1 MVHVCGQ
8 LVQIQVVLAVLVPV
22 VILVAAN
29 RLAVT
34 VDCLLSDSPAPK
46 GDTWYLILRQLL
58 NGRTKKDEGGDTAPP
73 SVSG

>member
-1 MVHVCGQ
+1 MYMDSSSKYRSYWQC
-8 LVQIQVVLAVLVPV
+8 LYPF
-22 VILVAAN
+22 VILVAAAN